1 LTTILKCGVVGEKQS
16 NTRIF
21 ASSNTQYSHPQIL
34 IIQYQRQKLP
44 VKYSNTRILKYSKKM
59 TALIIEDMPQAVAVL
74 EADLATYCP
83 DVQVIGI
90 AHSVVSA
97 AKLLR
102 QQRPDVIFL
111 DILLGDGTGFDLLE
125 IFPGLD
131 ARIIFVTASD
141 EFALRAFRYA
151 AVDYLLK
158 PIEPEQLVDAVQRA
172 KKQLAGTKESLSV
185 LQEAINRPDVLP
197 SRISLHTLERILV
210 VEVEQIVRCEADD
223 NNTRFFL
230 NSGEKVFVTRT
241 LKHFE
246 QLLEGH
252 GFVRVHQ
259 THLVNFRYVR
269 GLEKKDGGYLLLKN
283 GDLIAISVRKKAEV
297 MALLQM

>member
-1 LTTILKCGVVGEKQS
+1 
-16 NTRIF
+16 
-21 ASSNTQYSHPQIL
+21 
-34 IIQYQRQKLP
+34 
-44 VKYSNTRILKYSKKM
+44 M

-102 QQRPDVIFL
+102 QLRPDVIFL

-172 KKQLAGTKESLSV
+172 KKQLAGSKESLSV

-197 SRISLHTLERILV
+197 SRISLHTQERILV
-210 VEVEQIVRCEADD
+210 VEVKQIVRCEADG

-230 NSGEKVFVTRT
+230 HSGEKVFVTRT